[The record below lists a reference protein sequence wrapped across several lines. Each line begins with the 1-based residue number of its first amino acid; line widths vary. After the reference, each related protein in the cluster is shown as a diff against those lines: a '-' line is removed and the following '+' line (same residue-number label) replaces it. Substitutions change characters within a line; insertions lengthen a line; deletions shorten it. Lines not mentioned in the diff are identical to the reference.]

1 MIKKQITKAISLATA
16 LLVSASCA
24 LSANAAEIN
33 IDKNGKGTEQNSVAI
48 PFKGES
54 TVLPVKASQL
64 PQSYSSNDLGYVTP
78 VRNQGS
84 TEDCWAFSGS
94 SALETLLVK
103 NGEMEPIADNW
114 FSVSHMDAWGST
126 RSDGTGWQRNYETGG
141 GYPYITLGYLSSW
154 TGAIKE
160 NIYPFHTPLS
170 LFDINKKY
178 DIDYSVTGMMY
189 LDGEDKET
197 IKKSIM
203 NYGGVITSFNY
214 ISKFSKDGATNYY
227 CPEQQS
233 SVSGHS
239 IHIVGWDDNYSKD
252 NFKVKVT
259 KTNQSNEPDSESET
273 VEVTVTPE
281 NDGAWLCKNS
291 WGENSGNN
299 GYFWISYEDYYLF
312 SVNFGPTYCINEYMQ
327 KESYNNIYQVETYGS
342 TYEFTYLKGTK
353 DCTFINVMDFKGK
366 NEVVDKVMFESES
379 VGAKYTIYSIPY
391 DTENNIPEGNQASW
405 VQLAT
410 GTVPYSG
417 YICVD
422 TKNYETTPG
431 KSCIG
436 VKIDTSNTDAT
447 LGIGST
453 EWLANKGVR
462 LFNTDAKRGV
472 SYLYYGS
479 TFDDVMDFYLDML
492 DDEDGGNFVIKA
504 ITTKTS
510 ELIGDVNLDGKLDI
524 TDGVEIQKYV
534 NHSVDFGETQL
545 KKADFNNDDYI
556 DIKDVT
562 AIQKHLAEIK

>member
-1 MIKKQITKAISLATA
+1 MIKKQITKVIGMATA
-16 LLVSASCA
+16 LLISASCV
-24 LSANAAEIN
+24 LSANAAEIS
-33 IDKNGKGTEQNSVAI
+33 IDKNGKGTEKNSVLI

-54 TVLPVKASQL
+54 TVLPVRASQL
-64 PQSYSSNDLGYVTP
+64 PQSYSANALGYVTP

-84 TEDCWAFSGS
+84 TEDCWAFSGT
-94 SALETLLVK
+94 SALETLLAK
-103 NGEMEPIADNW
+103 NGEIEPIADNW
-114 FSVSHMDAWGST
+114 FSISHMDAWGST
-126 RSDGTGWQRNYETGG
+126 RRDGTGWQRDYQTGG

-160 NIYPFHTPLS
+160 SIYPFQSPLS
-170 LFDINKKY
+170 LFDVNKKY

-189 LDGEDKET
+189 LDGNDKET

-203 NYGGVITSFNY
+203 NYGGVVTSFNY
-214 ISKFSKDGATNYY
+214 LAKFSKDNATNYY

-233 SVSGHS
+233 NVSGHS

-252 NFKVKVT
+252 NFKVTMT
-259 KTNQSNEPDSESET
+259 KAGSIPET
-273 VEVTVTPE
+273 VEVTPN

-291 WGENSGNN
+291 WGENSGNQ

-312 SVNFGPTYCINEYMQ
+312 SVSFGPTYCINEYMQ
-327 KESYNNIYQVETYGS
+327 KESFNNIYQVETYGS
-342 TYEFTYLKGTK
+342 TYEFTYLNGTK
-353 DCTFINVMDFKGK
+353 DCTFINVMDFEGK

-379 VGAKYTIYSIPY
+379 VGAEYTIYNIPY
-391 DTENNIPEGNQASW
+391 DKANNIPDSNQANW
-405 VQLAT
+405 EQIAT

-422 TKNYETTPG
+422 TKNFEAKTG

-436 VKIDTSNTDAT
+436 VNINTKNTDAT

-453 EWLANKGVR
+453 EWLANKGVS

-472 SYLYYGS
+472 CYLSYGD
-479 TFDDVMDFYLDML
+479 TFEDVMDFYLDML
-492 DDEDGGNFVIKA
+492 GDDRGGNFVIKA
-504 ITTKTS
+504 ITTKAS
-510 ELIGDVNLDGKLDI
+510 EFIGDVNLDGKLDI

-534 NHSVDFGETQL
+534 NHSIDFGEQQL
-545 KKADFNNDDYI
+545 KNADFNNDGYI

-562 AIQKHLAEIK
+562 AIQKHLAKIN